1 MVFVVAATGEDREPV
16 LRLAHQLRAR
26 DIAVEYALG
35 DLKLGKQLELAGARR
50 ARYAVVLGPEERA
63 RNAAVLKDLQ
73 GKAQREVPL
82 SDLVDTVTL
91 ALRAE
96 G

>member
-1 MVFVVAATGEDREPV
+1 
-16 LRLAHQLRAR
+16 
-26 DIAVEYALG
+26 
-35 DLKLGKQLELAGARR
+35 
-50 ARYAVVLGPEERA
+50 VVLGPEERA